1 MGTMLKILGA
11 GFVISSGLTLYSVYQ
26 FLETRKYATFERIE
40 PHLPKQRNFR
50 RDRPDLMYKTL
61 KIDLK
66 NTVDKMKEI
75 RAELEPQ
82 TSDEIKEKYRKDA
95 QHDLL
100 TILKAL
106 IFGIDKDKGKKLA
119 LEVEK
124 YIFTEAEIAARRK
137 NTKM

>member
-1 MGTMLKILGA
+1 
-11 GFVISSGLTLYSVYQ
+11 
-26 FLETRKYATFERIE
+26 
-40 PHLPKQRNFR
+40 
-50 RDRPDLMYKTL
+50 MYKTL

-82 TSDEIKEKYRKDA
+82 TSDEIKGKYRKEA

-106 IFGIDKDKGKKLA
+106 IFGIDKHRGKDLA

-124 YIFTEAEIAARRK
+124 YIFTEAEIAARK
-137 NTKM
+137 KSGKYVANK